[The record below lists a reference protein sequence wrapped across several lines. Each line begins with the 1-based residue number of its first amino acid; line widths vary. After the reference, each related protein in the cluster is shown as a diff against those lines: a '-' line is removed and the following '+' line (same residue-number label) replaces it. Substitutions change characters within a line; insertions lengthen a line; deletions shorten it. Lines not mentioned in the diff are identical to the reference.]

1 MDKKPVPGGIYR
13 HFKGGLYQVIGVAS
27 HSENGEK
34 LVIYQA
40 LYGDYHWYARPL
52 EEFVGQVDGQKH
64 PKYAGEYRFKK
75 VLPIIK
81 GNGVVEWMDAEEQ
94 QKAEN
99 SNISVLPADN
109 LKIEISDKD
118 STEELEQV
126 RPELLLFL
134 DAKSAGDKLKVLR
147 TLRGKID
154 EELLTNMELSL
165 DLTPNEKEPMERR
178 LQLVEATLEK
188 RARYEGGRLR

>member
-1 MDKKPVPGGIYR
+1 MDGKLVPGGIYR

-27 HSENGEK
+27 HSEDGEE

-40 LYGDYHWYARPL
+40 LYGDYHWYARPRK
-52 EEFVGQVDGQKH
+52 EFIGQVDGQKH

-75 VLPIIK
+75 VLPVIK
-81 GNGVVEWMDAEEQ
+81 GNGIIEWMDAAEEQ
-94 QKAEN
+94 QQKRET
-99 SNISVLPADN
+99 SIVSADN
-109 LKIEISDKD
+109 LK
-118 STEELEQV
+118 TESADEEEQV

-147 TLRGKID
+147 TLRGKLD
-154 EELLTNMELSL
+154 EDLLTNMELSL
-165 DLTPNEKEPMERR
+165 DLTPDEKESMERR
-178 LQLVEATLEK
+178 LQLVEITLEK